1 MKDLPPESAS
11 ESVPSGLPP
20 CRLVDLAAELKID
33 VARVERALGPEKV
46 FKYAAFRCTSA
57 FAAAEL
63 IEAHERRR
71 EERRRRR
78 AAGVARVRATAAK
91 HRPRPGVR
99 LELPDGEL
107 PVRAMTAAADKTF
120 EGGTYREVPG
130 PMDWAFGNAEGGA
143 SIGPTQ
149 GQMLKSA
156 MQRRDQRKKDK
167 ESRAKKEGGAK

>member
-1 MKDLPPESAS
+1 MTTLPPESAS

-20 CRLVDLAAELKID
+20 CRLVDLAAELKTD
-33 VARVERALGPEKV
+33 VARVERELGERV
-46 FKYAAFRCTSA
+46 FRHAGFRVTSA

-63 IEAHERRR
+63 IEEYERRR
-71 EERRRRR
+71 EERRRRQ

-143 SIGPTQ
+143 SLGPSPAA
-149 GQMLKSA
+149 MLKSA

-167 ESRAKKEGGAK
+167 EARAKKEGGAK